1 VSNRKKPQSSK
12 REYPGVYEK
21 FVPIALGVVGL
32 AIISL
37 LIIAVLVALGLFP
50 GG

>member
-1 VSNRKKPQSSK
+1 MSNIKKPHPSK

-21 FVPIALGVVGL
+21 IIPIALGVIGL

-50 GG
+50 GS